1 MNAETWASIGVSA
14 VTGVSG
20 VWAVRSARR
29 TPKQERRDDFTAV
42 SEQQAVVVEQQ
53 GRAIERL
60 ERRVEQ
66 GETKAA
72 VQQERLAENDEAIAW
87 ALVRIRDLVA
97 YIRKSGGEPPASRP
111 MSARAARVLERSDV

>member
-1 MNAETWASIGVSA
+1 MSAEMWAQVGLAGATAVASA
-14 VTGVSG
+14 FAGR
-20 VWAVRSARR
+20 AARR
-29 TPKQERRDDFTAV
+29 SKRQENRDDFVAI
-42 SEQQAVVVEQQ
+42 SEQQ

-72 VQQERLAENDEAIAW
+72 AQQERLAENDEAIAW

>member
-1 MNAETWASIGVSA
+1 MWAQVGLAGATAVASA
-14 VTGVSG
+14 FAGR
-20 VWAVRSARR
+20 AARR
-29 TPKQERRDDFTAV
+29 SKRQENRDDFVAI
-42 SEQQAVVVEQQ
+42 SEQQ

-72 VQQERLAENDEAIAW
+72 AQQERLAENDEAIAW

>member
-1 MNAETWASIGVSA
+1 MNAETWASVAVST
-14 VTGVSG
+14 VTGLSG
-20 VWAVRSARR
+20 VWAVRAARR

-42 SEQQAVVVEQQ
+42 SQQQATVIEQQ

-60 ERRVEQ
+60 EQRVEQ

-97 YIRKSGGEPPASRP
+97 YIRKSGGEPPTSRP